1 MWKLKRHFENEFLSQ
16 EQLENLRFY
25 KYAATDKSLVSKY
38 ILQPY
43 WSWAVTLLPTWIAPN
58 LVTLSGLILMM
69 LNVLIIICVV
79 PDLLYTDETPR
90 WIYFSFAAGLWL
102 YSTLDNMDGKQARRT
117 GTSSPLGELFDHGC
131 DAINCTYVVLLQ
143 AAALGLGHSTEA
155 LVLYLVMVV
164 GFYLSTAEEYF
175 TGVLYLGIVNGPTE
189 GIMLSCFAFIWSG
202 IFGAGSWHVPLADI
216 PLLSF
221 LTTIL
226 PGETTCAQ
234 IFVWGMVF
242 FFAATHCPMCF
253 YSIYKASRGESVRR
267 KLYIVASVFGPIA
280 SYSVAISLWAW
291 SPYSIIL
298 EQEHFIL
305 FTVTVGIM
313 FGFMASNIILAH
325 LTKSPFPSFYGLL
338 GALWLMAILIGIVPR
353 IFEIRLVSA
362 TAELYVLWVFFA
374 LSAIVYGIWASTVI
388 NKFCEFLGIRC
399 LKIPHSGERVA
410 VSSSTQAS
418 AAQEHESLLQA
429 QEEGSASA
437 TKSNANNYNTF

>member
-1 MWKLKRHFENEFLSQ
+1 MPRYSCGEWYSFLL
-16 EQLENLRFY
+16 QLTAQCGKDRKSH
-25 KYAATDKSLVSKY
+25 KYVCVLHGSASN
-38 ILQPY
+38 Q
-43 WSWAVTLLPTWIAPN
+43 LLPR
-58 LVTLSGLILMM
+58 S
-69 LNVLIIICVV
+69 
-79 PDLLYTDETPR
+79 
-90 WIYFSFAAGLWL
+90 
-102 YSTLDNMDGKQARRT
+102 
-117 GTSSPLGELFDHGC
+117 
-131 DAINCTYVVLLQ
+131 
-143 AAALGLGHSTEA
+143 
-155 LVLYLVMVV
+155 
-164 GFYLSTAEEYF
+164 
-175 TGVLYLGIVNGPTE
+175 
-189 GIMLSCFAFIWSG
+189 
-202 IFGAGSWHVPLADI
+202 
-216 PLLSF
+216 
-221 LTTIL
+221 
-226 PGETTCAQ
+226 
-234 IFVWGMVF
+234 
-242 FFAATHCPMCF
+242 F

-353 IFEIRLVSA
+353 IFEMYVVIPFVTAKKKKIDSNFFHSRLVSA

-410 VSSSTQAS
+410 VSSSTQGNLCLFL
-418 AAQEHESLLQA
+418 SL
-429 QEEGSASA
+429 SVS
-437 TKSNANNYNTF
+437 